1 MYTEMLEKKREV
13 YNKCSA
19 SVNEIVDSG
28 SKLNTDENITLT
40 TSYGICNFRQ
50 GSISNMRQTYCKP
63 ILKYTSVMQI
73 ITNKETCRI
82 KLCF

>member
-13 YNKCSA
+13 HNKCSH
-19 SVNEIVDSG
+19 SVSEIVDSG

-40 TSYGICNFRQ
+40 TSYGNCNFKQ
-50 GSISNMRQTYCKP
+50 GSISNMRKTYSKL

-73 ITNKETCRI
+73 ITNKEICRI
-82 KLCF
+82 K